1 MWPERPAAEQAALRG
16 LWVGAE
22 GPPDREAQDMRVLL
36 KGETGPTHFGLSVPT
51 SSFHVSQARVS

>member
-22 GPPDREAQDMRVLL
+22 GPPDREAQDTRVLL
-36 KGETGPTHFGLSVPT
+36 KGETGPCPLT
-51 SSFHVSQARVS
+51 SVSQYQRPLFTFPGLV